1 MKTGNILNKKIEYK
15 DRGYLDAFVIAEW
28 IRKIEA
34 SDNGMIN
41 DCV

>member
-1 MKTGNILNKKIEYK
+1 MKTGNILNIKIEYK
-15 DRGYLDAFVIAEW
+15 DRGYQDAFAIAEW

-41 DCV
+41 DRV